1 MKTPIN
7 ERPITEESKKVL
19 IQADELWERSARI
32 RYELSYQF
40 ARQYRKTLE
49 PMLNNSTVREEEL
62 DLVVEHLIEVITN
75 TDEKPS
81 DTFSGEN
88 NVTGINS

>member
-19 IQADELWERSARI
+19 TQSDALWERTARL

-40 ARQYRKTLE
+40 ARQYRKELE
-49 PMLNNSTVREEEL
+49 VMLNNSTVTEEEL
-62 DLVVEHLIEVITN
+62 DLCVEALVDVVTN
-75 TDEKPS
+75 SDVKPS
-81 DTFSGEN
+81 DIFSGAEG
-88 NVTGINS
+88 VPV